1 MGNRLRGYMSG
12 GRAEMY
18 PLSYSAGGFDFWC
31 MLLLFKSVDSR
42 LFAFQDFI
50 DTYQLDAE
58 DKDLACQL

>member
-1 MGNRLRGYMSG
+1 
-12 GRAEMY
+12 MY
-18 PLSYSAGGFDFWC
+18 PLSYSPGGFDFWC